1 MLLVSLLV
9 ALLVLRLCKG
19 LVESLRPVMLRQLDI
34 VDKTTALAASKDVQA
49 FQAIQVMDAQRVGY
63 PGDDY
68 DPSDEA
74 EARREAER
82 YGLDPEE
89 LSDGDQEA
97 LRAAF

>member
-1 MLLVSLLV
+1 MAWKACTSLL
-9 ALLVLRLCKG
+9 
-19 LVESLRPVMLRQLDI
+19 
-34 VDKTTALAASKDVQA
+34 
-49 FQAIQVMDAQRVGY
+49 AIQVMDAQRVGY